1 MDAIS
6 AQLTQKAMTG
16 LGGLDTTALK
26 SPSTH
31 QFDQT
36 NFSKLLDNQMQT
48 GDTTNAKLMEFVEN
62 FASESTSEPM
72 KAIPAG
78 EIQIDVAK
86 AGEVEKNTVTKS
98 NNIFEIFKEVNS
110 TQANMDQVMETLTS
124 GKKLSTME
132 MTRLQVLAHMNT
144 VNMEVISKVGEM
156 ANRAIQTPFQM
167 QVG

>member
-1 MDAIS
+1 LDQSGFGKVLDSTI
-6 AQLTQKAMTG
+6 QG
-16 LGGLDTTALK
+16 NDTT
-26 SPSTH
+26 
-31 QFDQT
+31 T
-36 NFSKLLDNQMQT
+36 N
-48 GDTTNAKLMEFVEN
+48 KLMQFVEN
-62 FASESTSEPM
+62 FNQESMGDSM

-78 EIQIDVAK
+78 EINIDVAK
-86 AGEVEKNTVTKS
+86 AGEVSGKSVTKTQS
-98 NNIFEIFKEVNS
+98 IFEIFKEVNS
-110 TQANMDQVMETLTS
+110 TQANMDQVLETLTS